1 MKKTL
6 LLLLPFLIWLSNFFY
21 DDLFFVK
28 DRNMILYAII
38 KVIYILLLYLSE
50 YGLLWIIKGIKEKKP
65 EARICLISFVGIFLF
80 YIIWLIFAY
89 PGGWGWDGYTILEYT
104 KNYDINYWTGL
115 LTSIEYFLALM
126 IFPSPV
132 SVVILQIYLA
142 ALIIARICLIFYKLM
157 GKENL
162 VFFVLIP
169 FVLPIS
175 ISYVLCPIRAILFAL
190 LSLEVCMEFISI
202 NRGGYLFCN
211 YACFQ
216 VYCHYLRF
224 GAQKDACLFC

>member
-89 PGGWGWDGYTILEYT
+89 PGGWGWDGMDIQSWNIQKIMILT
-104 KNYDINYWTGL
+104 TG
-115 LTSIEYFLALM
+115 
-126 IFPSPV
+126 
-132 SVVILQIYLA
+132 QD
-142 ALIIARICLIFYKLM
+142 
-157 GKENL
+157 
-162 VFFVLIP
+162 
-169 FVLPIS
+169 
-175 ISYVLCPIRAILFAL
+175 
-190 LSLEVCMEFISI
+190 
-202 NRGGYLFCN
+202 
-211 YACFQ
+211 
-216 VYCHYLRF
+216 YLR
-224 GAQKDACLFC
+224 QLNISWH